1 MSGVTDEMERIDDV
15 AKKLKV
21 ADEALEKQ
29 INLLKEDEGK
39 VINLKEKVIKDILDS
54 IKKCE

>member
-1 MSGVTDEMERIDDV
+1 MSGVTEEMERIDDV

-21 ADEALEKQ
+21 AVEALEKQ

-39 VINLKEKVIKDILDS
+39 VIHHKEKVIKDILDS

>member
-1 MSGVTDEMERIDDV
+1 MSGVTEEMERIDDV